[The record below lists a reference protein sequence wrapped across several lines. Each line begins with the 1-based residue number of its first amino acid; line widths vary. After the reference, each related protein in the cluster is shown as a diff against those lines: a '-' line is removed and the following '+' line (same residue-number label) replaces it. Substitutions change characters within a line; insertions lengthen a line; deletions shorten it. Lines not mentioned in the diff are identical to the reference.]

1 MKKILSYIIVA
12 AMMFTIMPYQYASA
26 AGEIIDF
33 KASESVAADGSA
45 QVKLNVKLKNISFN
59 TLQFTLKYDTSRL
72 EVSDFQTNQPTT
84 ELRDAIENI
93 APVYSAAKEEGW
105 QFVTGRKLNTNQG
118 TMEYATSAEPRSIG
132 KKDGADN
139 EGFINANSTTGL
151 DLMNISFRIK
161 DGKKLTDKSIQVLD
175 STMAGYNPGNPT
187 GVLAYTKTGDA
198 TNFIKNMDLTAVATE
213 AEPDTGV
220 VDPSKPVKPG
230 DFTDSGVIE
239 EDKPPVVVDE
249 IAFKDIQ
256 NHWAKNDILR
266 LAKKGIIKGYE
277 GGLFKP
283 ENNLT
288 RAEFSVIMA
297 RILDLKEDIIYS
309 NFTDTKGHW
318 AEKSIEAVKKAELML
333 GDAGKFRPNDYISR
347 QEIVTIIGRA
357 KAFTKP
363 VKTAL
368 FADDAKIAEW
378 AKDYVYAAK
387 EKNIINGYPDNTVR
401 PDNKVTRA
409 EMAKMINAIVV
420 D

>member
-12 AMMFTIMPYQYASA
+12 AMMLTIMPYQYASA

-33 KASESVAADGSA
+33 KASESIAADGSK

-59 TLQFTLKYDTSRL
+59 ALQFALKYDKSRL
-72 EVSDFQTNQPTT
+72 EVSDFQTNKPTT
-84 ELRDAIENI
+84 DFRAAIENI
-93 APVYSAAKEEGW
+93 APVYSSNRGEGW
-105 QFVTGRKLNTNQG
+105 QTVTIRKLDTHEG
-118 TMEYATSAEPRSIG
+118 TMEYGVYVAPESKEKPKGS
-132 KKDGADN
+132 DS
-139 EGFINANSTTGL
+139 EGFINADSTTGV
-151 DLMNISFRIK
+151 DLINISFRVK

-175 STMAGYNPGNPT
+175 STMAGYNEANPT

-239 EDKPPVVVDE
+239 EDKPPVVDE
-249 IAFKDIQ
+249 IVFKDIQ

-297 RILDLKEDIIYS
+297 RILNLKEDIIYS

>member
-12 AMMFTIMPYQYASA
+12 AMMLTIMPYQYASA

-33 KASESVAADGSA
+33 KASESIAADGSK

-59 TLQFTLKYDTSRL
+59 ALQFALKYDKSRL
-72 EVSDFQTNQPTT
+72 EVSDFQTNKPTT
-84 ELRDAIENI
+84 DFRAAIENI
-93 APVYSAAKEEGW
+93 APVYSSNRGEGW
-105 QFVTGRKLNTNQG
+105 QTVTIRKLDTNEG
-118 TMEYATSAEPRSIG
+118 TMEYGVYVAPESKEKPKGS
-132 KKDGADN
+132 DS
-139 EGFINANSTTGL
+139 EGFINADSTTGV
-151 DLMNISFRIK
+151 DLINISFRVK

-175 STMAGYNPGNPT
+175 STMAGYNEANPT

-239 EDKPPVVVDE
+239 EDKPPVVDE
-249 IAFKDIQ
+249 IVFKDIQ

-297 RILDLKEDIIYS
+297 RILNLKEDIIYS